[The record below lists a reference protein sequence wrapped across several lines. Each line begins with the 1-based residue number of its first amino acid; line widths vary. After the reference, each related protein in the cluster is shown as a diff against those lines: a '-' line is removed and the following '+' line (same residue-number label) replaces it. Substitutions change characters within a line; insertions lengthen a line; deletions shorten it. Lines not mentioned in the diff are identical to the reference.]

1 MVSQIDKL
9 MVLFMEYMTSKYQ
22 IKKSSFSNKK
32 VLMRSVHRLSFQW
45 NLRGV
50 LEDVDGS
57 GSVDWGCTVP
67 GATVDGFAA
76 PGAVDGTG
84 AS

>member
-1 MVSQIDKL
+1 
-9 MVLFMEYMTSKYQ
+9 
-22 IKKSSFSNKK
+22 
-32 VLMRSVHRLSFQW
+32 MRSVHRLSFQW